1 MNVRRMADVLPDLVV
16 SFLREGKT
24 VRFVA
29 NGLSMQP
36 VINDGETIV
45 VEPVVKLRRGEIYV
59 YEKGDGII
67 VHRLIRI
74 DGDRLTFRGERAIDN
89 DPPVARD
96 RVIGRVV
103 TVKRT

>member
-1 MNVRRMADVLPDLVV
+1 MMLPSLVA

-36 VINDGETIV
+36 LINDGETIV
-45 VEPVVKLRRGEIYV
+45 VEPVQSLRRGEIYV
-59 YEKGDGII
+59 YENDKGII
-67 VHRLIRI
+67 AHRLIKI
-74 DGDRLTFRGERAIDN
+74 DGERLTFRGERAIDN
-89 DPPVARD
+89 DPPVTRE

-103 TVKRT
+103 AVERRK